1 MRGLTRGLTV
11 GCLVGLLLATA
22 GGIVGPVDGAAAA
35 GAPEE
40 ARPPDVTFVGDS
52 LAVRSEDQVRAV
64 FRHRRPMNVLAIT
77 DGAYV
82 SWVRRRW
89 LDTILRD
96 PPSILVVAL
105 GHGDG
110 THSTPPDAF
119 AAEVRAFLAAIVPHV
134 DCVRWLD
141 VRERWT
147 YYRNVN
153 RRAAAYNRML
163 RREAARFGTV
173 EVVRYSAWADQAD
186 DSFFE
191 RDRLHPSPTG
201 RWVFARMVRQAADG
215 CDPNLRTGPYWDVL
229 DHEAHAP
236 AVRWLHRHGI
246 LREDHGN
253 GTFAARL
260 GDLPQPLTRGDLAR
274 WLWRREG
281 RPTGAPPP
289 PWSDVAPPLRPAAG
303 WLADEGLVRGLADG
317 SFRAE
322 RAVSRG
328 ELLRALWL
336 LADTPPAGAPAP
348 WSDIPARLA
357 DAAAWAWSNGVMA
370 GSADG
375 RFGPTAP
382 VTLAAAARAVAPQ
395 DLPPPTP
402 APASSGPYPP
412 PIRLYGDP
420 PHGNWF
426 GRHRPPVPTSV
437 SPGGSIRSG

>member
-1 MRGLTRGLTV
+1 M

-35 GAPEE
+35 GAHEV
-40 ARPPDVTFVGDS
+40 ARPPDVTVVGDS
-52 LAVRSEDQVRAV
+52 LAVRAEDQLRAV

-82 SWVRRRW
+82 DWVRRRW

-110 THSTPPDAF
+110 THSTPPDVF
-119 AAEVRAFLAAIVPHV
+119 ASQVRALLAAVVPHV

-163 RREAARFGTV
+163 RREAARFGKV

-236 AVRWLHRHGI
+236 AVRWLHQNEI

-253 GTFAARL
+253 GTFATRDWATCPSPSPGATWPAGCGVGRASRAVRHL
-260 GDLPQPLTRGDLAR
+260 PRGPTWPRPSDPQPVGWPTRGSSKGWPTAR
-274 WLWRREG
+274 SAPSGPSAGASSCGPSGCW
-281 RPTGAPPP
+281 PTPLPPER
-289 PWSDVAPPLRPAAG
+289 PPLGPTSRPA
-303 WLADEGLVRGLADG
+303 W
-317 SFRAE
+317 
-322 RAVSRG
+322 
-328 ELLRALWL
+328 
-336 LADTPPAGAPAP
+336 
-348 WSDIPARLA
+348 
-357 DAAAWAWSNGVMA
+357 
-370 GSADG
+370 
-375 RFGPTAP
+375 PT
-382 VTLAAAARAVAPQ
+382 
-395 DLPPPTP
+395 
-402 APASSGPYPP
+402 
-412 PIRLYGDP
+412 
-420 PHGNWF
+420 
-426 GRHRPPVPTSV
+426 RPPGHGRT
-437 SPGGSIRSG
+437 G